1 MGRETEERIG
11 PWSPELEVG
20 RGTRSTQAG
29 TETLG
34 KELASAD
41 PSLALLGEPQT
52 SEPPTRL
59 WKQHCSP
66 IRYSRLLA
74 RVCVCVCVCMCVH
87 MHSFKRGGGGTTRET
102 DVKGGRT

>member
-1 MGRETEERIG
+1 MGKGGEGDGGKDRALV
-11 PWSPELEVG
+11 PELEVG

-52 SEPPTRL
+52 SEPPTSL
-59 WKQHCSP
+59 WKLSTAAPSDIPGCSH
-66 IRYSRLLA
+66 
-74 RVCVCVCVCMCVH
+74 VCVYVHVCAH
-87 MHSFKRGGGGTTRET
+87 AFFQKRRWGNN
-102 DVKGGRT
+102 